1 MEDSHWFSEPMVRS
15 TPIRRMTDKGVAALH
30 EYLVGL
36 KSGGT
41 SRLPEHLILNEEYA
55 RILDISVTVEP
66 EVFDTSL
73 DMARYLHPR
82 IQGLSLPGKYY
93 DTGLWSWLTAFY
105 FESVCP
111 ADSTGKRKVG
121 ELARYIPPVS
131 RAVSYRHLMAL
142 AARMFDTHGEQRMRL
157 FLYTSPSEMSSYMRV
172 VAGTEELA
180 VNSGLLEAMN
190 MLYWDDENNRPKR
203 AARDMPGGLFRFMA
217 VMNQFNRTYD
227 LLAMSGKQIINLLP
241 KNEFGRW
248 IK

>member
-1 MEDSHWFSEPMVRS
+1 MDTGQWFSEPIAQS
-15 TPIRRMTDKGVAALH
+15 TPIRRMTDKGVAEFH

-36 KSGGT
+36 KMGGT
-41 SRLPEHLILNEEYA
+41 SQLPERFILNEEYA
-55 RILDISVTVEP
+55 RVLDISVTIETG
-66 EVFDTSL
+66 VFETSL
-73 DMARYLHPR
+73 EMARYIHPR
-82 IQGLSLPGKYY
+82 ILSLSLPGKFY

-105 FESVCP
+105 FDSVCP

-121 ELARYIPPVS
+121 EIARYIPPVS
-131 RAVSYRHLMAL
+131 RAASYRHLMAL
-142 AARMFDTHGEQRMRL
+142 AVRMFDAHGERRMRL

-190 MLYWDDENNRPKR
+190 LLYWDEEKHRPKR

-227 LLAMSGKQIINLLP
+227 LLAMSGRQIINLLP

-248 IK
+248 MK